1 MGMPA
6 DFWIVLAA
14 IAAWSAI
21 LLVIALFADNAA
33 KFSGPGLLWRKL
45 SWRKLSRRKFSWAR
59 FGGVKPPRR

>member
-33 KFSGPGLLWRKL
+33 RLSGRRLP
-45 SWRKLSRRKFSWAR
+45 RRKFSWTKFR
-59 FGGVKPPRR
+59 GVKSSRP